1 MLRHITRCVVVA
13 IETKQALLRTLPTK
27 NARDAG
33 TRMGTGGAV
42 QCVLID
48 FRIFDIFYRITQ
60 LILATNESQ
69 PAACLQAPPPAA
81 ASSSASSIPD

>member
-13 IETKQALLRTLPTK
+13 IETKQALLRTLPKK

-33 TRMGTGGAV
+33 TRMGTGGAE

-48 FRIFDIFYRITQ
+48 FRNFRYFLSHYSAHTRNQRIT
-60 LILATNESQ
+60 
-69 PAACLQAPPPAA
+69 
-81 ASSSASSIPD
+81 ASSVFAGTSSRCCFQLCIVYS